1 MHKPP
6 PKMLEDSLPT
16 QGAAGMTPGS
26 RPGFHPGSDPGLAS
40 RGQEAEF
47 GSPRLRRALSNLGGE
62 VILHG
67 APACVAPL
75 KEALHGLDREP
86 VELLTHNFHTYPARL
101 HPLLCRR
108 LLEQFARPGDHVLDP
123 FCGGGTT
130 VLEAMVRGCQAIG
143 TDINP
148 VALRIAR
155 ARTLLWPDPQLE
167 QLVTEAQ
174 ALSNANFSDARR
186 KVSHAL
192 GPAARTHARWY
203 DPHVLQELQGL
214 HTKILQV
221 GSASLRE
228 LFLIVFSSLLVKV
241 SRQTSDT
248 QLTMTQ
254 RQVGRG
260 TVSRLFGRKSA
271 ELAEQLR
278 EVRQAVPHD
287 TPLPVLRQA
296 DARALVGPD
305 ATIDLIITSPPYAG
319 TYDYIAHQER
329 RFSWLGEAEDY
340 AREHEIG
347 ARRQNQDPRNQ
358 WEADEL
364 QILSEMHRVLRPG
377 GRLFIIA
384 GDGVLA
390 DEPWYIDRETCRAAE
405 EVGFKV
411 MGIASQER
419 SHTHPEVARIFGR
432 RLRREHLISL
442 RKRTHIG

>member
-6 PKMLEDSLPT
+6 PQMLEGSLPP
-16 QGAAGMTPGS
+16 QSVGSITPGS
-26 RPGFHPGSDPGLAS
+26 RPGLHSASDPGLSS
-40 RGQEAEF
+40 RGQDAEL
-47 GSPRLRRALSNLGGE
+47 SNPRLRRALSNVGGE

-67 APACVAPL
+67 APACVTPL
-75 KEALHGLDREP
+75 KDALLGLEREP
-86 VELLTHNFHTYPARL
+86 VEVLTHNFHTYPARL

-108 LLEQFARPGDHVLDP
+108 LLQQFARPGDHVLDP

-155 ARTLLWPDPQLE
+155 ARTLIWSEAQLE
-167 QLVTEAQ
+167 QLVTDAQ
-174 ALSNANFSDARR
+174 ALSDANFSDARR
-186 KVSHAL
+186 KVSHPL
-192 GPAARTHARWY
+192 GQAARTHARWY

-214 HTKILQV
+214 HNKISQV
-221 GSASLRE
+221 SAAPLHE

-278 EVRQAVPHD
+278 EVRRAVPDD
-287 TPLPVLRQA
+287 TPPPVLRQA

-305 ATIDLIITSPPYAG
+305 NTIDLIITSPPYVG
-319 TYDYIAHQER
+319 TYDYVAHQER
-329 RFSWLGEAEDY
+329 RFSWLEEAEDY

-364 QILSEMHRVLRPG
+364 RILGEMHRVLRPG

-419 SHTHPEVARIFGR
+419 GHTHPEVARIFGR

-442 RKRTHIG
+442 RKRTHIV